1 MRRRKPP
8 LFHRLIYYICGS
20 IDDVK
25 PRLSHFELE
34 VMSILWRIGEASVRD
49 VQDALDKSS
58 AYTTVQTILQRLE
71 QKGAVRRTRKVG
83 NALLFEPAVTKKS
96 ACRRL
101 IDELLDLVGGSQP
114 LVAHLVES
122 GKLSLDDL
130 REIEK
135 KARR

>member
-1 MRRRKPP
+1 MVRQT
-8 LFHRLIYYICGS
+8 
-20 IDDVK
+20 VQ
-25 PRLSHFELE
+25 LSKFEIE
-34 VMSILWRIGEASVRD
+34 VMDVLWRIGEASVRE
-49 VQDALDKSS
+49 VHEALADHKNA

-83 NALLFEPAVTKKS
+83 NALMFEPVVTRRS
-96 ACRRL
+96 IHRRL

-114 LVAHLVES
+114 LVAHLVET

-130 REIEK
+130 HEIEK